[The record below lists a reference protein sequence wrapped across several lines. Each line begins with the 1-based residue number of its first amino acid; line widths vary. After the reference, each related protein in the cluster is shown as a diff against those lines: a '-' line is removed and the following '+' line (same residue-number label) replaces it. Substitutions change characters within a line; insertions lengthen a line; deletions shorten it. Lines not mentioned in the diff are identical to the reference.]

1 MTTSVQI
8 IIFVATTLGFLALAN
23 FLTRARESH
32 QRTKRLAGKGSG
44 SGLPKPRQHTDVKSL
59 VLSVLEPAGRLFS
72 SSRNQDK
79 LRLDMHAAGIYS
91 QRAATIFVGAKVAG
105 AVALPVLF
113 FIYRSFFGLPLNM
126 TIICMAILVVAGLR
140 MPSFWLARRVKSRRE
155 RLRAELPDCLDL
167 MVVCVE
173 SGLGIDSALL
183 KISEKMAAGCPDLSS
198 ELRMVHLEMQAGQP
212 RQDALR
218 HLGDRTGVKEIQSL
232 VAKLIQSDKFG
243 TSIAKSLRV
252 HADAIR
258 EKRRQRAEEQAGK
271 TAVKLLIPLV
281 FFIFPALF
289 VAILGPAVIQ
299 MLKALTGS
307 GFGGG

>member
-1 MTTSVQI
+1 MTTSIQI
-8 IIFVATTLGFLALAN
+8 IVFVATTLGFLALAS
-23 FLTRARESH
+23 FLTRAQESQ
-32 QRTKRLAGKGSG
+32 QRTKRLTGKGSN
-44 SGLPKPRQHTDVKSL
+44 SAIPKPRQHTDVKAL

-79 LRLDMHAAGIYS
+79 LRLDLHAAGVYS
-91 QRAATIFVGAKVAG
+91 QRAATIFIGAKVVA

-113 FIYRSFFGLPLNM
+113 FIYRSFLGLPLNM
-126 TIICMAILVVAGLR
+126 SIICMAILVVVGLR
-140 MPSFWLARRVKSRRE
+140 MPTFWLARRVKNRRE

-183 KISEKMAAGCPDLSS
+183 KISEKMAAGCPDLSA

-307 GFGGG
+307 GFG

>member
-1 MTTSVQI
+1 MSTSVQI
-8 IIFVATTLGFLALAN
+8 IIFVATTLGFLAIAN
-23 FLTRARESH
+23 FLTRARESQ
-32 QRTKRLAGKGSG
+32 QRTKRLTGKRPDDR
-44 SGLPKPRQHTDVKSL
+44 LAETRQHTDLKSL
-59 VLSVLEPAGRLFS
+59 LLSVLEPAGRLFS

-79 LRLDMHAAGIYS
+79 LKLDLHAAGIYG
-91 QRAATIFVGAKVAG
+91 QRASTVFVGAKVAA

-113 FIYRSFFGLPLNM
+113 FIYRSFLGLPMNM
-126 TIICMAILVVAGLR
+126 TIICMAVLVVVGLR
-140 MPSFWLARRVKSRRE
+140 MPSFWLARRVKNRRE

-173 SGLGIDSALL
+173 SGLGIDAALL
-183 KISEKMAAGCPDLSS
+183 KISEKMAAGCPDLSA
-198 ELRMVHLEMQAGQP
+198 ELRMVHLEMQAGQA
-212 RQDALR
+212 RQEALH

-281 FFIFPALF
+281 FLIFPALF

-307 GFGGG
+307 GFGG